1 MHSTQEIFTKI
12 IDVRLLVGVED
23 TSSTFGRRGVST
35 STTILGVRKLASVL
49 QLAAFSSLS
58 QNIFNYF

>member
-1 MHSTQEIFTKI
+1 MHGTQEIFTKI
-12 IDVRLLVGVED
+12 IGVRLLVGVED
-23 TSSTFGRRGVST
+23 TS

-49 QLAAFSSLS
+49 QLAAFSCLS